1 MCLWILKLKVL
12 NINDYLWPCAGL
24 CLCLLQLWCIFIAIT
39 INLMDLNQ
47 KKILYVQLPFWVSGN
62 YISDWLFRVTASDR

>member
-1 MCLWILKLKVL
+1 MIISDPVQDCVCV
-12 NINDYLWPCAGL
+12 YYSFGAF
-24 CLCLLQLWCIFIAIT
+24 LLLT

-47 KKILYVQLPFWVSGN
+47 KKFLYVQLPFWVSGN